1 MLAVRTIQTRGTI
14 LVKATMTALAVA
26 ATIFANSPWAADPD
40 DLQELVDNGY
50 FVKCD
55 LTSTNLKGADMA
67 MANLTGANLSGADL
81 WAAQRATGS
90 SLAGRLFPSYCD
102 GETTKANSASAVLN
116 KWLKVHT
123 SQDVVVHSIRH
134 AMRDRLLAVLC
145 PADIIDQMGGWS
157 RKGVRE
163 SYGRG
168 YQVGQLQCWVAM
180 AVG

>member
-26 ATIFANSPWAADPD
+26 ATMFANSPWAADPD

-55 LTSTNLKGADMA
+55 LTGANLKGA
-67 MANLTGANLSGADL
+67 NL
-81 WAAQRATGS
+81 WAAQRATDA

-157 RKGVRE
+157 RKGVGE
-163 SYGRG
+163 SYGRV